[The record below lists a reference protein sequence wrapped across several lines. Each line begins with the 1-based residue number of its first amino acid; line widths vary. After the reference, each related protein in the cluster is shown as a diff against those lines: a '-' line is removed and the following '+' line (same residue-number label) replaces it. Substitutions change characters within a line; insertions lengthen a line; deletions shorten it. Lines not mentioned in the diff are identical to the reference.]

1 MAGDADRLNG
11 AESGEM
17 SGPTVGPPPAG
28 AGVAVGTSVE
38 CSSHR
43 RLGGP
48 SATYLT
54 LLWPPLSLFFELFLV
69 IFCLFHMLVCSGGAV
84 DRRFYLFTFHHL
96 SCLVMMFS
104 LFFIGLAG
112 LVLGSVL
119 RLLPDEALPHTDLP
133 SRTPKAFQS
142 PRQPGQP
149 FNHGYFLS

>member
-1 MAGDADRLNG
+1 MLRVGRCLDPLWDLLRLVLELPWEPLWNVAATG
-11 AESGEM
+11 AL
-17 SGPTVGPPPAG
+17 VGPQLP
-28 AGVAVGTSVE
+28 TSR
-38 CSSHR
+38 CSG
-43 RLGGP
+43 LP
-48 SATYLT
+48 T
-54 LLWPPLSLFFELFLV
+54 LSLSLSFELFLV

-84 DRRFYLFTFHHL
+84 DRSFYLFRFHHL